1 MDRCVA
7 YFTIYVHDNGYVA
20 ALGGFTHSNYAYL
33 SVIWGVIGGLNVVIM
48 VSLKIMGMVY

>member
-33 SVIWGVIGGLNVVIM
+33 SVIWGVIGGLNVVVM
-48 VSLKIMGMVY
+48 VSLKIMGIVY